1 MTENSEC
8 EKLLCVKLDN
18 KLTFEKHIT
27 DICRKASRKTYA
39 LARVAPYMD
48 LFKQRKIINIFL
60 NSQLLSTDLDV
71 SQSHDK

>member
-8 EKLLCVKLDN
+8 EKLLCVKLDK
-18 KLTFEKHIT
+18 KLTFGKHIT

-39 LARVAPYMD
+39 LARVASYMD
-48 LFKQRKIINIFL
+48 LFKQHKIINVFL

>member
-8 EKLLCVKLDN
+8 EKLQCVKLDN

-48 LFKQRKIINIFL
+48 LFKQRKIINVFL